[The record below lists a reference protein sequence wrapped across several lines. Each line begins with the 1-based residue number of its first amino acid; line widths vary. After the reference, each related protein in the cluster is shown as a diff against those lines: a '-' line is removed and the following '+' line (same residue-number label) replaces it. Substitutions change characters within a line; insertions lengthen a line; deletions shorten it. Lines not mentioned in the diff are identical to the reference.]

1 MRSSADP
8 RVSRPLSPCLPG
20 SRLPD
25 CCLAAVHRDSYAV
38 RSASTFRSWPCDLF
52 LCPLLTSG
60 EASRCLSTPVAGRH
74 RARPPRV
81 LSRHFH
87 TYCLS
92 DLRTG
97 VPCKYRASRNV
108 ACSPRWVASYPL
120 PVRQASALPSGS
132 LQTRS
137 PRNPCRACR
146 GLSPPSR
153 CALPGGPTKKRA
165 PKRPQMQPHSLAF
178 EG

>member
-8 RVSRPLSPCLPG
+8 RVSRPLSPACRVPACRIAVLRPCIEIRTQYAWRPRSDLG
-20 SRLPD
+20 
-25 CCLAAVHRDSYAV
+25 LATY
-38 RSASTFRSWPCDLF
+38 

-60 EASRCLSTPVAGRH
+60 EASGCLSTPVARRH
-74 RARPPRV
+74 RARSPRV
-81 LSRHFH
+81 LSSHFH
-87 TYCLS
+87 TCVCRIYA
-92 DLRTG
+92 
-97 VPCKYRASRNV
+97 PAFRASTGLRGMWP
-108 ACSPRWVASYPL
+108 AHLAGSPLIRFL
-120 PVRQASALPSGS
+120 FVRPALCHPAPFKPAA
-132 LQTRS
+132 